1 MPSFLAENAQKLMHL
16 NEGWAYRLY
25 DDVACARFI
34 KENYDLAIFKRYQS
48 IHQDYGAAR
57 ADFFRYLLIYKV
69 GGVYLDI
76 KSGCDIP
83 FDTFLTAEDE
93 YLLSHWRDPQWGYHA
108 QFGVEAEF
116 QQWHIMARP
125 GHPFLAAVIEKI
137 SENISNYDPI
147 THGVG
152 KHAVINMTGP
162 IAYTKAIL
170 PIIRYHSH
178 RIIEA
183 EGAGLI
189 YSIAPI
195 RHDRIFK
202 KHYSK
207 VTRPLVGF
215 RYIQKN
221 YFSMRI
227 FAIFIIYLN
236 SRFYK
241 FLRTTKKNM
250 FGKD

>member
-125 GHPFLAAVIEKI
+125 GHAFLAAVIDKI
-137 SENISNYDPI
+137 SENISMEEDSFKELFQYSEARAFRTLQIVNCTLI
-147 THGVG
+147 LLHGV
-152 KHAVINMTGP
+152 VLL
-162 IAYTKAIL
+162 IL
-170 PIIRYHSH
+170 SLSTI
-178 RIIEA
+178 
-183 EGAGLI
+183 
-189 YSIAPI
+189 
-195 RHDRIFK
+195 K
-202 KHYSK
+202 
-207 VTRPLVGF
+207 
-215 RYIQKN
+215 
-221 YFSMRI
+221 
-227 FAIFIIYLN
+227 YL
-236 SRFYK
+236 K
-241 FLRTTKKNM
+241 
-250 FGKD
+250 